1 MAAGRLLV
9 LDAVRRA
16 VGFHLQCFLLL
27 RGRLV
32 PTIGMPMS
40 LERSWR
46 CLYLLEVRFAARFA
60 AMIGLDHSPR
70 YLPRLRMH
78 CAATPISEAM
88 ARGVQSQDDR
98 MVRGFH
104 ISCPFVHC
112 KRNTKHWLLGGSE
125 WLVVYLRLLILVWAI
140 RIPGTGESFRSGDR
154 LGQEYRLACL
164 RNTRIPLVHN
174 ISGGGMGEFHH
185 FVVLYVGFQYHLA
198 FLEGYLFQQPTPDHG
213 RVHCLCQ
220 SWNQEQGH

>member
-1 MAAGRLLV
+1 
-9 LDAVRRA
+9 
-16 VGFHLQCFLLL
+16 
-27 RGRLV
+27 
-32 PTIGMPMS
+32 MS
-40 LERSWR
+40 LERSRR
-46 CLYLLEVRFAARFA
+46 CLYLLRVRFAARFA

-70 YLPRLRMH
+70 NLPRLRMH

-104 ISCPFVHC
+104 ISCAFVHC
-112 KRNTKHWLLGGSE
+112 RRNTKHWLLGGSE
-125 WLVVYLRLLILVWAI
+125 WLVVCLRLLILVWAI

-174 ISGGGMGEFHH
+174 ISGGGMGEFLR
-185 FVVLYVGFQYHLA
+185 FVVLYVGL
-198 FLEGYLFQQPTPDHG
+198 QQP
-213 RVHCLCQ
+213 
-220 SWNQEQGH
+220 SWENSGSGLHSTSVVAIQACWVGPTRGVERRPTTRTQMCASNVKWLWSNAVISRRE